1 MDNLSEYI
9 RLVIEWT
16 LVKGVKPMTS
26 KFKEGFNEVFAVA
39 DLHTFTPEE
48 LVKLFGDEDE
58 DWSFGT
64 ISESIKADHGYSLA
78 SNAIVNFVE
87 LISSFDNAMR
97 RKALS
102 FFTGASRLP
111 VGGFKGLNPQLTIVR
126 KIPDTGLRA
135 DDVLPSVMTCA
146 NFIKLCVHRLEE
158 DRRHSANTLS
168 CFADLNIA
176 VKRSWRRDLSLR
188 SRKEV
193 PPSISAK
200 GRHQIRTRTTR
211 YTNKR
216 QYVRS
221 ERTSSCSFHLVSFSK
236 AVYVCCIAGTIQASC
251 V

>member
-1 MDNLSEYI
+1 MSIENDASHSAEDREKAIKAIKIADAGIEDLSLDFTLPGYDIELKAGGKDISVDMDNLKEYI

-16 LVKGVKPMTS
+16 LVKGIKPMTS

-64 ISESIKADHGYSLA
+64 ITEAIKADHGYSLA

-87 LISSFDNAMR
+87 LVSSFDKAMR

-111 VGGFKGLNPQLTIVR
+111 VGGFQGLNPQLTIVR
-126 KIPDTGLRA
+126 KIPDDGLRM

-146 NFIKLCVHRLEE
+146 NFIKL
-158 DRRHSANTLS
+158 
-168 CFADLNIA
+168 
-176 VKRSWRRDLSLR
+176 
-188 SRKEV
+188 
-193 PPSISAK
+193 
-200 GRHQIRTRTTR
+200 
-211 YTNKR
+211 
-216 QYVRS
+216 
-221 ERTSSCSFHLVSFSK
+221 
-236 AVYVCCIAGTIQASC
+236 
-251 V
+251 